1 MLMFYN
7 LSSTFSEQRE
17 KAGQYQVST
26 KRTVMSP
33 HLMKFYP
40 GFMTQGLEVRPTG
53 STGLSYLLTKKLSKL
68 IK

>member
-26 KRTVMSP
+26 KRTVMSLR
-33 HLMKFYP
+33 LMKLYP
-40 GFMTQGLEVRPTG
+40 GFMIQGLEVRPTV
-53 STGLSYLLTKKLSKL
+53 STGLSYLLTKKFCKL

>member
-1 MLMFYN
+1 MFYN

-33 HLMKFYP
+33 CLMKFYP
-40 GFMTQGLEVRPTG
+40 KFMTQGLELKPTG
-53 STGLSYLLTKKLSKL
+53 STGLSYLLTKKFSKL